1 VKALPDNRF
10 ASVSGIVVRDSK
22 ILLVRQAYGA
32 AKGLLVIPGG
42 YLSEGEMPNVAL
54 EREILEETG
63 VVAVT
68 ESLIAIRFSWRDWW
82 AIFTAKYI
90 SGEPVSDNDENSEV
104 MFLDLYDA
112 LPRDDLSTTTKE
124 VLKTYNEKRNL
135 VLSNFYPDGAD
146 PINYKLY
153 L

>member
-1 VKALPDNRF
+1 MPDNRF